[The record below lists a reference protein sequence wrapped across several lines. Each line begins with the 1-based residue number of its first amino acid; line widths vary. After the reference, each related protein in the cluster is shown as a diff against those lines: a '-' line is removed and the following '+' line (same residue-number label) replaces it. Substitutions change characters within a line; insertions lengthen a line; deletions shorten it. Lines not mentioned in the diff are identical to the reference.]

1 MKRLIQRPF
10 LALSFFLTLIL
21 CFVRYQALPLPNG
34 DLALIQTWYDFLK
47 QNGLMGL
54 ANGEFSN
61 YPPAYLYLL
70 WLSTL
75 FLDSVP
81 AIKLIPTGFDIV
93 SAITIYKIARLKF
106 KDDKPYLLAVVF
118 LLLPTVTLNSTGWGQ
133 IDSAYASFLLVCFY
147 FLLKEKPL
155 HAMLAFGVAFS
166 FKAQSIFLL
175 PFLGIML
182 LRKKIRWY
190 YFFIVPAVYILLA
203 LPSILLG
210 RSWESVLFLY
220 VGQVGQFENL
230 SRYAPNL
237 YFAVPNEFYHPVFE
251 IGMGIFLA
259 AALGWAWVNWKAG
272 EKVTQRQI
280 AFTALASA
288 ALIPFLLPKMH
299 DRYFYPADVFSY
311 AVAVLFPE
319 IWFVPMMFQI
329 SSTIAYSVFLF
340 GAQPIVVLL
349 GSLINTALV
358 IVIMKKQIQSLKE
371 GEA

>member
-1 MKRLIQRPF
+1 MKRPLWI
-10 LALSFFLTLIL
+10 LSFFLVILIMYIRFQVLIL
-21 CFVRYQALPLPNG
+21 SNG
-34 DLALIQTWYDFLK
+34 DLALIQTWYNFLK
-47 QNGLMGL
+47 QNGVMGL

-81 AIKLIPTGFDIV
+81 AIKLIPTLFDVV
-93 SAITIYKIARLKF
+93 SAIAIYKIARIKF
-106 KDDKPYLLAVVF
+106 NNDKSFLFAIIF

-133 IDSAYASFLLVCFY
+133 IDSAYTSFLLVCFY

-155 HAMLAFGVAFS
+155 NAMLAFGVAFS

-175 PFLGIML
+175 PFLGIMF
-182 LRKKIRWY
+182 LRKQISWY
-190 YFFIVPAVYILLA
+190 YFFIIPVVYIVLA
-203 LPSILLG
+203 LPTLFLG
-210 RSWESVLFLY
+210 RSLESILFLY
-220 VGQVGQFENL
+220 AGQVDQFENL

-237 YFAVPNEFYHPVFE
+237 YFVIPNEFYHPIFE
-251 IGMGIFLA
+251 IGLGIFFISMLI
-259 AALGWAWVNWKAG
+259 WAWINWKAG
-272 EKVTQRQI
+272 DKVTQKQI

-288 ALIPFLLPKMH
+288 SLIPFLLPKMH

-311 AVAVLFPE
+311 AIAVLFPE
-319 IWFVPMMFQI
+319 IWFVPIMFQV

-340 GAQPIVVLL
+340 GAQPIVVLI

-358 IVIMKKQIQSLKE
+358 IVIIRKQLQSLKE
-371 GEA
+371 KG